1 MKKVCL
7 FIAFFIAVIVAIVT
21 GFIILRNEEKRLN
34 KQINFYGIGLYIRV
48 FFQDNQRERLAGFL
62 AEFHQSR
69 FNDTLFCFFLLYN
82 VVV

>member
-48 FFQDNQRERLAGFL
+48 FFRTIKEKDLLGFL
-62 AEFHQSR
+62 LSFTNLVS
-69 FNDTLFCFFLLYN
+69 TILFFVFFFCIT
-82 VVV
+82 